1 MPAPQATT
9 SKIRLAE
16 VIASLALATDLA
28 TGQPLEHGLRRTL
41 LAVWLGQELGLDD
54 EDLNAAYYVA
64 LLGTVGCVLD
74 SAVFSQFVKDEIA
87 MISAPEPGMPWGV
100 TDAKGWYVCVMR
112 GGRVSAIYIAGGR
125 IMGSID
131 APEHICG
138 PGTVYEEFS
147 RGY

>member
-1 MPAPQATT
+1 MVEAHLTPLRP
-9 SKIRLAE
+9 
-16 VIASLALATDLA
+16 IALALFLLA
-28 TGQPLEHGLRRTL
+28 GCSGPTTL
-41 LAVWLGQELGLDD
+41 LSDVNISGRVDPPPANYKQL
-54 EDLNAAYYVA
+54 VA
-64 LLGTVGCVLD
+64 QHLL
-74 SAVFSQFVKDEIA
+74 VKDEIA

-112 GGRVSAIYIAGGR
+112 GAKVSAIYIAGGR

-131 APEHICG
+131 APEHVCG